1 MHFLTRVRSATI
13 AWSAALVAA
22 LAAATTIVPSPA
34 IAREQRPGRSAVFVQ
49 TNNVFGNAILAY
61 ARLADGTL
69 RLVGRYPTRG
79 RGDTEIDAPTDP
91 LSSQGSLT
99 YDRRGRLLYAV
110 NAGSDTVSVF
120 AVRGIRLRL
129 LQVIASGGLL
139 PTSVA
144 IHDTLVYVLN
154 ASGEGAISGF
164 RNVDGHLSPIAGS
177 TRSLGLGN
185 ATLPN
190 FRSSPAQIGITAA
203 GAQLLVSTKG
213 HGVMDEFALRPDGRP
228 AAAPVSTPTGPVP
241 FAFSSDRH
249 GRLVLADASGSANS
263 YHVGAS
269 GALTPSGSAVA
280 NGQSGT
286 CWLVRARGYFYATNT
301 GSNTITGY
309 AEAPDGQLSLL
320 QADGVSARTDAGQID
335 LAASPDGRHVF
346 ELNGLAGDLGVYA
359 VAPDGTL
366 TETSTVHGL
375 PAFNG
380 FNGMEG
386 IAVA

>member
-1 MHFLTRVRSATI
+1 MHFLTRVRSATM

-22 LAAATTIVPSPA
+22 LAAATTIVPTPA
-34 IAREQRPGRSAVFVQ
+34 IAHEQRPGRSAVFVQ

-79 RGDTEIDAPTDP
+79 RGDTQIDAPTDP

-99 YDRRGRLLYAV
+99 YDRRRRLLYAV

-154 ASGEGAISGF
+154 ASGDGAISGF
-164 RNVDGHLSPIAGS
+164 RSVDDHLRPIAGS
-177 TRSLGLGN
+177 IRSLGLGG

-190 FRSSPAQIGITAA
+190 FRTSPAQIGITDA

-213 HGVMDEFALRPDGRP
+213 HGVVDEFALRPDGRP
-228 AAAPVSTPTGPVP
+228 ASTPVVTPTGPVP
-241 FAFSSDRH
+241 FGFTSDHR
-249 GRLVLADASGSANS
+249 GRLVLADATGSANS

-269 GALTPSGSAVA
+269 GELIAPGSAVA
-280 NGQSGT
+280 NGQNGT

-301 GSNTITGY
+301 GSSTITGY
-309 AEAPDGQLSLL
+309 AEAADGQLSLL
-320 QADGVSARTDAGQID
+320 QVDGVSARTDAGPID
-335 LAASPDGRHVF
+335 IAASSDGRQVF

-366 TETSTVHGL
+366 TQTSTVHGL
-375 PAFNG
+375 PVFNG

-386 IAVA
+386 IAVT